1 MKNSAKVMKA
11 AIETGPLPASP
22 PVFAFPVFRV
32 FMMRFL
38 APYFFLAFS
47 CFFFPLAAAAQT
59 APAPVLAAKSWVLV
73 DHATGQALTG
83 NDPDGRVEPAS
94 LTKLMTA
101 YLTFAAL
108 KAGTINEE
116 QAVPVSERAWR
127 QEGSRMYI
135 EPRKPVTAGEL
146 IRGVIVQSGNDACV
160 ALAELLAGDEES
172 FVGLMNREAE
182 RLGMKNTRFANS
194 NGLPDPGHY
203 TTARDLA
210 ILAGAIIRDFPEYYG
225 FYSIKSYMYN
235 GIEQPNRN
243 RLLWLDP
250 TVDGMKTGHTRAA
263 GYCLVS
269 SAKRGP
275 RRLVAVVLGA
285 ASENVRAQ
293 ESLKLLNYGFQ
304 FYDTVRLYSAGQSL
318 SRFRVWKGKE
328 DWVDAGFPQDFI
340 LSLPRDKANRIEAV
354 LESRQPVLAPLTQGQ
369 EIGTL
374 KLTIDGETY
383 GQYPVTALKEVP
395 LAGFFGRLWDA
406 IVLWFKSL

>member
-1 MKNSAKVMKA
+1 M
-11 AIETGPLPASP
+11 TGNRPLPAFSRIF
-22 PVFAFPVFRV
+22 VFLVL
-32 FMMRFL
+32 MMRFPIL
-38 APYFFLAFS
+38 RFFLAFP
-47 CFFFPLAAAAQT
+47 CILFPFITDAQT
-59 APAPVLAAKSWVLV
+59 VPEPILAAKSWVLV

-94 LTKLMTA
+94 LTKLMTT

-108 KAGTINEE
+108 KAGTISEE

-135 EPRKPVTAGEL
+135 EPRRQVTVGEL
-146 IRGVIVQSGNDACV
+146 IRGIIVQSGNDACV
-160 ALAELLAGDEES
+160 ALAELLASSEEA
-172 FVGLMNREAE
+172 FAGLMNREAE
-182 RLGMKNTRFANS
+182 RLGMRNTRFVNS
-194 NGLPDPGHY
+194 TGMHDPEHY
-203 TTARDLA
+203 TSARDLA
-210 ILAGAIIRDFPEYYG
+210 LLASAIIRDFPEYYG
-225 FYSIKSYMYN
+225 LYSIKSYTYN
-235 GIEQPNRN
+235 GIEQHNRN

-269 SAKRGP
+269 TAKRGP

-285 ASENVRAQ
+285 ASESVRAQ

-318 SRFRVWKGKE
+318 SRFRVWKGRE
-328 DWVDAGFPQDFI
+328 DEVDAGFPQDFI
-340 LSLPRDKANRIEAV
+340 LSLPRDRPNRIESV
-354 LESRQPVLAPLTQGQ
+354 LESRQPVLAPLTKGQ

-383 GQYPVTALKEVP
+383 GRYPVVALQDVP
-395 LAGFFGRLWDA
+395 LAGFFGRLRDA
-406 IVLWFKSL
+406 IALWFKRL